1 MYVYVV
7 RACVLFIFLCVAK
20 NFEIRKVRRNSL
32 NVNIKKIL
40 SLYVY
45 FVYRDLLASLSKI
58 DIFD

>member
-32 NVNIKKIL
+32 NVKIKKIL

-45 FVYRDLLASLSKI
+45 LSIEICWLLFQK
-58 DIFD
+58 

>member
-7 RACVLFIFLCVAK
+7 RACVLFIFICVAK

-45 FVYRDLLASLSKI
+45 LLASLSKI